1 MKNDGYNDKKLVILH
16 HRMDKPIVIVTLNEQ
31 YGKQK
36 KANDI
41 QDDSL
46 TDVGVVFH
54 ANYG

>member
-16 HRMDKPIVIVTLNEQ
+16 HRIDKPIVIVTLNEQ

-46 TDVGVVFH
+46 TGVGIVFH